1 MDIPLGPG
9 QLTTVEEPGGWRARA
24 ETDALVLLT
33 AGLHA
38 GLIGRAD

>member
-9 QLTTVEEPGGWRARA
+9 QLATVEEPGGWRARA